1 MDEETGLCNNVIQ
14 AITEDND
21 EKIWL
26 TTSNGVSVLSIT
38 KRERGKLNILPKNY
52 SIKDGL
58 MNGNFNGNSI
68 YKLKM
73 VI

>member
-21 EKIWL
+21 EKIWV

-38 KRERGKLNILPKNY
+38 KREMGKLNILPKNY